1 LYENQSPLTGTP
13 KSRRFLTTRFTGTR
27 CPGCGK
33 IKIAL
38 ESGQSAVTIFGHE
51 YLLCLHED
59 INTAL
64 RDKEKGLP
72 ITDRYRFWRCYSFSK
87 MMAFK
92 VFGVIESEGVVGNI
106 TVCLF
111 SEKPPLFFNM
121 PSAYAGL
128 KYGDEIC
135 IFKFNFSDWKT
146 KFEKYV
152 VARVMEGVIPPILPL
167 LLL

>member
-1 LYENQSPLTGTP
+1 MVIRAVSATNLH
-13 KSRRFLTTRFTGTR
+13 RRVSLEIGAYRLAVR
-27 CPGCGK
+27 K

-38 ESGQSAVTIFGHE
+38 ESGQPAVTIFGHE

-72 ITDRYRFWRCYSFSK
+72 ITDRYRFWRGYSFSK

-92 VFGVIESEGVVGNI
+92 VFGVIESEGVVENI

-111 SEKPPLFFNM
+111 SKKPPLFFNM

-128 KYGDEIC
+128 KYGERGR
-135 IFKFNFSDWKT
+135 FYFSEFLDLPP
-146 KFEKYV
+146 EK
-152 VARVMEGVIPPILPL
+152 
-167 LLL
+167 